1 MLVTISEVG
10 LPSPQALLRLSVEHG
25 TSAGAGDKREARE
38 GHDGNERRVRA
49 GSYGKKRES
58 KGKVTSHFVPSHYSF
73 RPRFP

>member
-1 MLVTISEVG
+1 MRSDCLLHRLCQGLVWSTE
-10 LPSPQALLRLSVEHG
+10 QERSVR
-25 TSAGAGDKREARE
+25 AGDKREARE

-49 GSYGKKRES
+49 GSDGKKRER